1 MYVICMRMCWGVA
14 SARLGTIDARNIP
27 ITPTN
32 CCACALIDLAC
43 LKSSGARRT
52 LPPPTTLLQS
62 HPYAI
67 RACNHHRITFLRKT
81 PRGAGPQNPNHV
93 RAQHCYAPTRPDV
106 SPLGSSPVQS
116 QFTGHNSPVT
126 TYRLPSA
133 FQPRLIGL
141 RCYTS
146 LSQLALR

>member
-81 PRGAGPQNPNHV
+81 LPGGPSPPEPPSTGSRRQKKTPWEIPGRFCGSDLVSATAQFDTAELHRTEPQLAWT
-93 RAQHCYAPTRPDV
+93 RAFANR
-106 SPLGSSPVQS
+106 
-116 QFTGHNSPVT
+116 
-126 TYRLPSA
+126 A
-133 FQPRLIGL
+133 PRL
-141 RCYTS
+141 
-146 LSQLALR
+146 Q